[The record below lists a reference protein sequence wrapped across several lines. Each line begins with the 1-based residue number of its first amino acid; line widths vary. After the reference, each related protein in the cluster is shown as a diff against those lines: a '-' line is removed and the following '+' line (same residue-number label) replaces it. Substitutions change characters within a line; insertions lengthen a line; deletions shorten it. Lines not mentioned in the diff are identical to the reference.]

1 MSKLLKYFII
11 GIIFWFVVDFT
22 TTEAIRNP
30 CFYYSTYMPTL
41 LIFYIGYPLI
51 FSFLIYKFNFI
62 GKKLFIAALIGAFI
76 VEVVFTHNPLL
87 ITFPL
92 MLIGIPV
99 AVSIYS
105 FITYVPKWIVDGEIK
120 NNKCKLVIMVTVYLL
135 ISLASLLGGGSG
147 S

>member
-1 MSKLLKYFII
+1 MNKLLKYFIV
-11 GIIFWFVVDFT
+11 GLIFWLVVDFT
-22 TTEAIRNP
+22 TTQAIRNP
-30 CFYYSTYMPTL
+30 YSYYSTYMPTL

-62 GKKLFIAALIGAFI
+62 GKKLFFAILIGAFI
-76 VEVVFTHNPLL
+76 VEVVFTRNPLL

-92 MLIGIPV
+92 MLIGIPA

-105 FITYVPKWIVDGEIK
+105 FITYVPKWIIDGEIK
-120 NNKCKLVIMVTVYLL
+120 NNKWKLIIMVTVYLL
-135 ISLASLLGGGSG
+135 ISLASSLGGGSG